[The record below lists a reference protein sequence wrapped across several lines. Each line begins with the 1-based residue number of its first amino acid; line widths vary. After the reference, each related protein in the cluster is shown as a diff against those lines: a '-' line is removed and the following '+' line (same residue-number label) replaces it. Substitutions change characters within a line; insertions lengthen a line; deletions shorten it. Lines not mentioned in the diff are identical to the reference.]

1 MLAYRSILHEQARP
15 SVIRESRRAPWLAVS
30 VVCFGAFM
38 GQLDASIVTITFP
51 AMERDFS
58 VPVAAVQWVSL
69 IYLLGLIALLAPAG
83 RLGDAVGRKLVYT
96 YGFAVFTV
104 ASAACGLAPSLGALV
119 ALRLIQ
125 PGRRPGQH
133 GPGDRHD
140 VRHLADGAG
149 PAPGYP
155 ELSGRQSW
163 ICGSSRVPWDRAGA
177 ARVHRPR
184 RRCGYGGR
192 DRASQPGQARGQV
205 GVQAGV
211 PGRRTRQ
218 VQIAEGNVAQ
228 EQVGPERIGPEQ
240 LGGEQIGPELADI
253 VSRLRRAM
261 RRAARAAD
269 PALGLSVAQL
279 ELLSCITEHPGIRP
293 SQLARLLRLA
303 PSSVATLL
311 GGLQTA
317 GYVMRTPGGS
327 AGDRRTV
334 SLDLSEAG
342 AAAVM
347 RWHQVN
353 EDVIQAALAALPH
366 RDRAALR
373 DAAPALRDLTASI
386 DAQAD

>member
-1 MLAYRSILHEQARP
+1 
-15 SVIRESRRAPWLAVS
+15 
-30 VVCFGAFM
+30 
-38 GQLDASIVTITFP
+38 
-51 AMERDFS
+51 
-58 VPVAAVQWVSL
+58 
-69 IYLLGLIALLAPAG
+69 
-83 RLGDAVGRKLVYT
+83 
-96 YGFAVFTV
+96 
-104 ASAACGLAPSLGALV
+104 
-119 ALRLIQ
+119 
-125 PGRRPGQH
+125 
-133 GPGDRHD
+133 
-140 VRHLADGAG
+140 
-149 PAPGYP
+149 
-155 ELSGRQSW
+155 
-163 ICGSSRVPWDRAGA
+163 
-177 ARVHRPR
+177 
-184 RRCGYGGR
+184 
-192 DRASQPGQARGQV
+192 
-205 GVQAGV
+205 
-211 PGRRTRQ
+211 